1 MHPHIEERYPWGFR
15 QELAEMLLLGG
26 VVCGDPRAVDACRD
40 PGYLFACDWKGR
52 VAREV
57 IAYLDMGGCPDA
69 GLVGRH
75 LYLRGHLR
83 EGGAMEEITMAVE
96 VFAAWTR
103 GEWVSL
109 PGHAER
115 AKGVG

>member
-1 MHPHIEERYPWGFR
+1 MHLHTDGRYPWGFR
-15 QELAEMLLLGG
+15 EELAEEILLGG
-26 VVCGDPRAVDACRD
+26 VICGDSRTVDACRD

-52 VAREV
+52 VVREA
-57 IAYLDMGGCPDA
+57 ICYFDMGGCPDA

-83 EGGAMEEITMAVE
+83 EEGAMDEIIAAVE

-109 PGHAER
+109 RG
-115 AKGVG
+115 GDQ